1 MHLVI
6 IKKMT
11 SNITTPA
18 TCAQPPRNQD
28 EGVYIAHGGKYK
40 QDGNC
45 CCLETKVWARLAHI
59 DPIDEYWIGVKY
71 GTLRLSY
78 HLAYQAA

>member
-28 EGVYIAHGGKYK
+28 EGVYIAHGGKI
-40 QDGNC
+40 QARWQIAA
-45 CCLETKVWARLAHI
+45 VWRQRFGQEWH
-59 DPIDEYWIGVKY
+59 
-71 GTLRLSY
+71 T
-78 HLAYQAA
+78 

>member
-1 MHLVI
+1 
-6 IKKMT
+6 MT

-40 QDGNC
+40 QDSKLLLFGDKG
-45 CCLETKVWARLAHI
+45 LGK
-59 DPIDEYWIGVKY
+59 IG
-71 GTLRLSY
+71 THRPNR
-78 HLAYQAA
+78 

>member
-40 QDGNC
+40 QDSKLLLFGDKG
-45 CCLETKVWARLAHI
+45 LGK
-59 DPIDEYWIGVKY
+59 IG
-71 GTLRLSY
+71 THRPNR
-78 HLAYQAA
+78 